1 MSAILRD
8 LRFAVRALG
17 RRRMFV
23 VVAVTTIALGIG
35 AATGARR
42 AGGGARAVRA
52 RGEPG
57 RERPLDSQTPAF
69 GPPIPFSRVRMS
81 LSTRCRRA
89 IGALRCAT
97 LALIAAPAAAVAQSA
112 AADTAKPLNVTAAIA
127 YLDASGNTDV
137 TSLSV
142 TERLEWKRPH
152 YLWAQF
158 VNVINGTTDGEESA
172 NLFAA
177 GVRGDWKPR
186 GRLSLYGLVNYDR
199 NRFANIGR
207 RFEEGLGLSYMAIDR
222 PKHRLTS
229 ELGGQF
235 VQQRD
240 LDGVSDDF
248 LAGRVAELYRFT
260 FRENAYFEE
269 RVEYLPN
276 LETGGDYRVN
286 GEANLVA
293 PLSRRLAIKLGYVV
307 RFDNRTDPG
316 VEKTDRFFTS
326 GLQIA
331 F

>member
-1 MSAILRD
+1 MLHSNRSHRSPLAAACSA
-8 LRFAVRALG
+8 V
-17 RRRMFV
+17 
-23 VVAVTTIALGIG
+23 
-35 AATGARR
+35 
-42 AGGGARAVRA
+42 
-52 RGEPG
+52 
-57 RERPLDSQTPAF
+57 
-69 GPPIPFSRVRMS
+69 
-81 LSTRCRRA
+81 
-89 IGALRCAT
+89 
-97 LALIAAPAAAVAQSA
+97 LALLVGSSAASGQ
-112 AADTAKPLNVTAAIA
+112 AADTANPLKVTAAVA

-158 VNVINGTTDGEESA
+158 VNVISGTTDGEESA

-177 GVRGDWKPR
+177 GLRGDWKPQ
-186 GRLSLYGLVNYDR
+186 GRLSLYGLLNYDR

-207 RFEEGLGLSYMAIDR
+207 RFEEGLGLGYAVIEQPR
-222 PKHRLTS
+222 HRLTI

-235 VQQRD
+235 VQQRS
-240 LDGVSDDF
+240 LDRVSDDF
-248 LAGRVAELYRFT
+248 LAGRGAQLYRYT
-260 FRENAYFEE
+260 FRESAYFEE

-276 LETGGDYRVN
+276 LETSGDYRVN

-307 RFDNRTDPG
+307 RFDNLPEPG
-316 VEKTDRFFTS
+316 VEKTDRFLTS

>member
-1 MSAILRD
+1 MAHPLRSCRAQSALSSI
-8 LRFAVRALG
+8 AV
-17 RRRMFV
+17 
-23 VVAVTTIALGIG
+23 
-35 AATGARR
+35 
-42 AGGGARAVRA
+42 
-52 RGEPG
+52 
-57 RERPLDSQTPAF
+57 
-69 GPPIPFSRVRMS
+69 
-81 LSTRCRRA
+81 
-89 IGALRCAT
+89 
-97 LALIAAPAAAVAQSA
+97 AAAVVAPMSA
-112 AADTAKPLNVTAAIA
+112 AAQAAAPDTAKPLKVTAAVA

-137 TSLSV
+137 TSLSI

-172 NLFAA
+172 NLLAA
-177 GVRGDWKPR
+177 GVRGDWKPH
-186 GRLSLYGLVNYDR
+186 GRLSLYTLVNYDR

-207 RFEEGLGLSYMAIDR
+207 RFEEGLGLGYAAIDR
-222 PKHRLTS
+222 PKHRLTT

-235 VQQRD
+235 VQQRN
-240 LDGVSDDF
+240 LDRVSDNF
-248 LAGRVAELYRFT
+248 LAGRVAELYRYT

-269 RVEYLPN
+269 QVEYLPN
-276 LETGGDYRVN
+276 LETGADYRVN

-307 RFDNRTDPG
+307 RFDNLTEPG